1 MHNLWTV
8 QTGYNLG
15 TYQEKV
21 PTTINLPVSG
31 ADTITRIAGS
41 IPPGLQLSGS
51 TLTGTPFQVSRETAF
66 QFCLRA
72 SHENRV
78 QDRTFTINILGPDAP
93 NWVTNEG
100 LLPVG
105 ENDQLFILDSSYVD
119 YQLEAIDAD
128 LSANTVL
135 EYYIPEGGGELPPG
149 LSLSS
154 SGRITGIVDPVLAL
168 DILSSTGYYD
178 SNDYASAPFDFGLTN
193 AIGAYSYYF
202 DIQAFSDLYNV
213 GVGQRVPSK
222 LNRYYQFTVNVT
234 DGDSTASRT
243 FRIFVVGDD
252 FLRADNT
259 IMQVGT
265 GVFTSDGTYLRVPR
279 WLTPADL
286 GYKRANNNVT
296 IFLELY
302 DPNTVPGVVNYFLE
316 KTNPGR
322 YKLIS
327 TGEIID
333 NGHYEITKQLPDFP
347 LSKIGPNSNPAIQV
361 GDWEVITPETAS
373 VLPEGLSVDED
384 SGEIAGK
391 IPYQPQVTKQFDFT
405 ISAVRSASDSDLV
418 TVIIV
423 PYEDTMAFDQN
434 NNAVSELKIQKL
446 PTGLAD
452 GIDDLESLV
461 GQIINVNNVNY
472 TVKGVNGQNQNYDIL
487 TFDRALESDDLKAFV
502 GTVYEPKAF
511 KNGTQTAIILA
522 NNEIFVYGRVNK
534 DRYKTRTL
542 KFGNNEYIIEDIQ
555 SVLAEGEPALQGI
568 SGASSIEKIIFNV
581 AFTENLVDSRNISIA
596 AFENAVTQKSFLL
609 DSTDIQP
616 TAKKTFN
623 LKVLGEVDS
632 SITWQTDSDLGSI
645 KANLNSHFRL
655 QAQSTVPDSQIKY
668 ILTDGNLPFGL
679 SLSLDGEILGTVGR
693 FGEGDYNSIWQPI
706 RSYSADDIVL
716 YNGQLY
722 KCLTAH
728 TSSNRIDNGVQKGF
742 EDDSIL
748 WQTFSYTK
756 FGLTTFDSQ
765 SLILDGGTTTVDKTY
780 SFTVTAQDR
789 FGFSAVSRTFNLQ
802 VIVDGNNTYTDLYVQ
817 PLLNQSQRD
826 YFYNFISNPSI
837 FDLEKIYR
845 PNDTKFGIQ
854 TKMKM
859 LVYAGIE
866 KKLIANYVTAV
877 SSNHK
882 RRRFNFG
889 EIKVA
894 QAKFAGTNEVA
905 YEVVYIEV
913 IDPKDSSNIKN
924 NVRIGSSNKI
934 KINQTQL
941 EVSDDTTKLNVGG
954 SSYTI
959 FLQSGSSISL
969 QATGQ
974 DLEILTRQGV
984 LYLDLPNGQL
994 TVLSQDGSTVL
1005 PVGTVEITEADPFRF
1020 RPKNS
1025 VIKVDSDLI
1034 RASASRDE
1042 TRYISTLTNMRSN
1055 IENLGTTEGGLLPLW
1070 MKTAQGNSLSAIGY
1084 VSAVP
1089 LCYCKPGQAESI
1101 RLAIKNSDFDPKN
1114 INFEID
1120 RYIVDGA
1127 LNNDQEQYVLFPD
1140 YQYNV

>member
-1 MHNLWTV
+1 MHDLWTV

-21 PTTINLPVSG
+21 PTTINLPISG
-31 ADTITRIAGS
+31 ADSITRISGD
-41 IPPGLQLSGS
+41 IPPGLLLSGS
-51 TLTGTPFQVSRETAF
+51 TITGTPFQVSRETAF

-72 SHENRV
+72 SHENRI

-105 ENDQLFILDSSYVD
+105 DNQQLFILDSSYVD

-149 LSLSS
+149 LTLST

-202 DIQAFSDLYNV
+202 DIKEFSDLYNV

-279 WLTPADL
+279 WLTPSDL
-286 GYKRANNNVT
+286 GFKRANNNVT

-316 KTNPGR
+316 KTNPGQ

-347 LSKIGPNSNPAIQV
+347 LSKIGPNSNPPIQV
-361 GDWEVITPETAS
+361 GDWEVITPETPS
-373 VLPEGLSVDED
+373 VLPDGLSVDED
-384 SGEIAGK
+384 TGEIAGT
-391 IPYQPQVTKQFDFT
+391 IPYQPQVTKQYDFT
-405 ISAVRSASDSDLV
+405 ISAVRSATDSDLV
-418 TVIIV
+418 TVTIV
-423 PYEDTMAFDQN
+423 PYEDTMTFDQN

-452 GIDDLESLV
+452 GIDDLESLK
-461 GQIINVNNVNY
+461 GQIISIDDSNY
-472 TVKGVNGQNQNYDIL
+472 TVQGVNGSDQNFDIL
-487 TFDRALESDDLKAFV
+487 TFDRALEGDDLTAFV
-502 GTVYEPKAF
+502 GTVYKH
-511 KNGTQTAIILA
+511 KTQTPITLA
-522 NNEIFVYGRVNK
+522 NNEIFVVGRVNR

-542 KFGNNEYIIEDIQ
+542 KFGSNEYIIEDIQ
-555 SVLAEGEPALQGI
+555 TVLNEGEPALQGI
-568 SGASSIEKIIFNV
+568 SGVSSIEKLVFNV
-581 AFTENLVDSRNISIA
+581 AFNENLVNLQNISIA
-596 AFENAVTQKSFLL
+596 AFKNAVTQKSFLL

-616 TAKKTFN
+616 TAKKTFQ

-632 SITWQTDSDLGSI
+632 TINWITDTDLGSI
-645 KANLNSHFRL
+645 KANLISHFRL
-655 QAQSTVPDSQIKY
+655 EANSTLPDAQIKY
-668 ILTDGNLPFGL
+668 ILTAGELPFGL
-679 SLSLDGEILGTVGR
+679 SLSLDGEILGSVDR
-693 FGEGDYNSIWQPI
+693 FGEGEYNSLWQPL
-706 RSYSADDIVL
+706 RTYNVNDIVL
-716 YNGQLY
+716 YNDTLY
-722 KCLTAH
+722 KCVSDH
-728 TSSNRIDNGVQKGF
+728 TSSNRIDNNVQKGF
-742 EDDSIL
+742 EDDNSL
-748 WQTFSYTK
+748 WQNFSYSK

-765 SLILDGGTTTVDKTY
+765 TSLFDGGTTTIDKTY

-789 FGFSAVSRTFNLQ
+789 FGFSAVSRTFNLT
-802 VIVDGNNTYTDLYVQ
+802 VTVEGSNTYSNLYVQ
-817 PLLNQSQRD
+817 PLLSESQRN
-826 YFYNFISNPSI
+826 YFNDFISDTSI

-845 PNDTKFGIQ
+845 PNDSKFGIQ
-854 TKMKM
+854 NKMKM

-866 KKLIANYVTAV
+866 KKLVANYVTAV

-889 EIKVA
+889 SIKVA
-894 QAKFAGTNEVA
+894 QAKFAGTNTVA

-913 IDPKDSSNIKN
+913 VDQKDSQNIKN
-924 NVRIGSSNKI
+924 SVRVGNPNKI

-941 EVSDDTTKLNVGG
+941 EVSDDATKLNVGG

-959 FLQSGSSISL
+959 FLRSGSSLSL

-984 LYLDLPNGQL
+984 LYLDLPAGQL

-1005 PVGTVEITEADPFRF
+1005 PVGTVEITDADPFRF
-1020 RPKNS
+1020 RPKNA

-1042 TRYISTLTNMRSN
+1042 IRYVSTLSNMRSN
-1055 IENLGTTEGGLLPLW
+1055 IQNLGATEGGLLPLW
-1070 MKTAQGNSLSAIGY
+1070 MKTAQGDSLSALGY
-1084 VSAVP
+1084 ISAVP
-1089 LCYCKPGQAESI
+1089 LCYCKPGQGETI

-1120 RYIVDGA
+1120 RYVLDSS
-1127 LNNDQEQYVLFPD
+1127 LDKDQEQYILFPN